1 MQLFSYVRQCLATEM
16 RLIQAAGVDGPAGMV
31 ALVGATT
38 GAEVIHKLDLLRR
51 RTQVCLRI
59 FRAGKLLEK
68 QLFRGL
74 QKSIS

>member
-38 GAEVIHKLDLLRR
+38 GAEVIHKLEMLRR
-51 RTQVCLRI
+51 RTQVKIVL
-59 FRAGKLLEK
+59 
-68 QLFRGL
+68 
-74 QKSIS
+74 